1 MFKLYGLYFN
11 KNVIIE
17 PTLYNKYTLTKF
29 LFIYYG
35 GPNDTGSHKLIYL
48 NTLSPAD
55 GTIWEGLGC
64 QSSSCSLLETGILL
78 LCHVYDRMTCLWA
91 SGDSLASISH
101 LVIGEIGLSVTWAL
115 GIWTQNAQL
124 HGKNFPLWVVS

>member
-1 MFKLYGLYFN
+1 MINIRSMWKKDFWEEEKDKQERETEGNGVMNMFKLYGLYFN

-78 LCHVYDRMTCLWA
+78 LCHV
-91 SGDSLASISH
+91 
-101 LVIGEIGLSVTWAL
+101 
-115 GIWTQNAQL
+115 
-124 HGKNFPLWVVS
+124 